1 LIHRSKSIMRRQLP
15 GIMTLLIIFLLA
27 SCATATGNPQQII
40 TGAQGG
46 PQAARTI
53 VIQPAKTAQPAKP
66 TQTAGIFSRPV
77 TYVALGASDAVGV
90 GSDAPGSQGYVPL
103 IAAHLSK
110 GSHLLNL
117 GVSGIRLH
125 EALSEE
131 LPLALSSSPDLITVW
146 LVVNDFVGG
155 VTYQDYLQDLDTLLS
170 QLHSRTR
177 ARIVMADIPDLTR
190 LPAFANQTSVQRSQ
204 MLAAIQQWNKGIAQ
218 KAAQYGVTLLDLFS
232 HGGELTSHPEYI
244 SGDGFHPSA
253 AGYVQLANLFWQ
265 AIRQQ

>member
-1 LIHRSKSIMRRQLP
+1 MIHRSMSITRRKLP

-27 SCATATGNPQQII
+27 SCATANGTPQQII
-40 TGAQGG
+40 TGAPAG
-46 PQAARTI
+46 PQATRTV
-53 VIQPAKTAQPAKP
+53 VIQPTKTVQP
-66 TQTAGIFSRPV
+66 TQSAGIFTRPV

-90 GSDAPGSQGYVPL
+90 GSDTPGSQGYVPL

-117 GVSGIRLH
+117 GVSGIHLH

-170 QLHSRTR
+170 QLHTRTR

-190 LPAFANQTSVQRSQ
+190 LPAFANQTGAQRSR
-204 MLAAIQQWNKGIAQ
+204 MLTSIQQWNKGITQ
-218 KAAQYGVTLLDLFS
+218 KAALYGVTLLDLFS

-253 AGYVQLANLFWQ
+253 AGYVQLANLFLQ